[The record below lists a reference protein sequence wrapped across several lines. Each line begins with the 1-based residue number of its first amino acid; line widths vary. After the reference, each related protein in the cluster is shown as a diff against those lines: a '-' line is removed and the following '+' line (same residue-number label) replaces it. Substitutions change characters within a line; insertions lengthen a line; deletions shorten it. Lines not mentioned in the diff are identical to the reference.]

1 MQTFGF
7 HFFTRKIIGH
17 MKNLNKNYFLFLI
30 IVCPLALLAQPSEYV
45 QDVKTRPVL
54 PTAQKKGE
62 VTVQNPVMPA
72 PQPAAEVSAKGNPE
86 KAVAPA
92 TPQYQPYIVPAEN
105 TPLDISPKSLV
116 EPVEEVL
123 AVMRFE
129 KKTFQFGTIKMGEHP
144 SHIFSYTNTGQEP
157 VEIEI
162 VSACDCTDVE
172 YTKNPIAVG
181 GTASIKATYMSER
194 APENVNKEFEKEIT
208 IVLKNKYPDTGYPMV
223 ETLKIKGNVVE

>member
-1 MQTFGF
+1 
-7 HFFTRKIIGH
+7 
-17 MKNLNKNYFLFLI
+17 MKNLNKNFLFFL
-30 IVCPLALLAQPSEYV
+30 VFAYPLALLAQPSEYV
-45 QDVKTRPVL
+45 QGVKTKTVV
-54 PTAQKKGE
+54 PTEQKKVPTPMQSP
-62 VTVQNPVMPA
+62 VTPITPPA
-72 PQPAAEVSAKGNPE
+72 VEVSAKGNIE
-86 KAVAPA
+86 KTLTPA
-92 TPQYQPYIVPAEN
+92 TPQYEPNVLSSEQVPS
-105 TPLDISPKSLV
+105 TVSVKSVV
-116 EPVEEVL
+116 EPVEEIL

-129 KKTFQFGTIKMGEHP
+129 KKTFHFGTVKMGEHP

-181 GTASIKATYMSER
+181 GTATIKATYMSER